1 LRLGDKQGETATE
14 AFSLVFGSPAQ
25 KVTIMK
31 DFSGKTAI
39 ITGAGSGLGRSLALQ
54 LYAAG
59 ARLALCDT
67 SQTGMEETLQLTGD
81 GGNRVSLHRVDVA
94 DREQMDQFA
103 AEAIAYHGAVELLI
117 NNAGISLTPMT
128 FDEISEEQFE
138 QVLNV
143 NMWGVYHG
151 TRAFLPHLL
160 TRPEASIVNISSL
173 AGLVGL
179 YGYSAYSMSKF
190 AVRGLSEALQSEL
203 AGSNVSLL
211 LVHPGGVKTNLIRN
225 APNLAADERE
235 TAHANFSKYATL
247 DADKTARKILRA
259 VQKKKGRLILGVDA
273 HAVYTIRKLFP
284 GRFPKILRA
293 IFSQATFKEDETNQ
307 L

>member
-1 LRLGDKQGETATE
+1 
-14 AFSLVFGSPAQ
+14 
-25 KVTIMK
+25 MK
-31 DFSGKTAI
+31 DFKDKTAI

-54 LYAAG
+54 LYNAG

-67 SQTGMEETLQLTGD
+67 DDAGMEETMRLTGES
-81 GGNRVSLHRVDVA
+81 GNGVSLHRVDVS
-94 DREQMDQFA
+94 DQDQMSRFA
-103 AEAIAYHGAVELLI
+103 AEAVSHHGAADILI

-128 FDEISEEQFE
+128 FEETTEEQFGK
-138 QVLNV
+138 VLDV
-143 NMWGVYHG
+143 NMFGVYYG
-151 TRAFLPHLL
+151 TRAFLPYLRQ
-160 TRPEASIVNISSL
+160 RPEASIVNISSL

-225 APNLAADERE
+225 APNVEDDERE
-235 TAHANFSKYATL
+235 AAHLNFSKYATL

-273 HAVYTIRKLFP
+273 QVVYTIRKLFP
-284 GRFPKILRA
+284 GRFPKILGA
-293 IFSQATFKEDETNQ
+293 IFSQATFKQEKHNSQ
-307 L
+307 